1 MDVVYNQHA
10 SSARRKNRSST
21 NLNHLSLA
29 PLTTK
34 LPLHEDGDLSD
45 SFTVPASYLQGK
57 SAPTTPRL
65 LSRSPGRSPAHS
77 HSRGTSLTSAA
88 ARLPKSK
95 SATHLPPASVGRQR
109 QQQTQQQNILSP
121 TAKRRSHDPFA
132 SRDRGTNSDW
142 LLRAGAL
149 ISTETRESKGQA
161 WLVSRASSTSLAGVR
176 DPEEDAFERELA
188 LEREQLVPSRS
199 GSRRRSTGP
208 ASGGEDGDDHIS
220 SPPYSRY
227 GSRSQSRVGSR
238 SQMMTP
244 LELRSADEGYFP
256 APSEDD
262 AYIVGPD
269 FVNLDEALEAVEE
282 ELDTSVEDE
291 AYVRRLVKKGNGD
304 MGSWFGSVLG
314 VQLFSV
320 EENSEES
327 DDGDGDTTEGELDEA
342 EGQPRRSSST
352 RRLEGMTTAL
362 DERVPPPKADEG
374 GWHDAAWL
382 LTVASKVLL

>member
-1 MDVVYNQHA
+1 MDVVYNQHS

-34 LPLHEDGDLSD
+34 LPLQEDPDFSD
-45 SFTVPASYLQGK
+45 SFTAPPSYLQGK

-77 HSRGTSLTSAA
+77 RPRGTSVPSSA

-95 SATHLPPASVGRQR
+95 SATHLPPTSAGRQR
-109 QQQTQQQNILSP
+109 SSHQHCHATSP
-121 TAKRRSHDPFA
+121 TAKRRSHDSFV
-132 SRDRGTNSDW
+132 SRDRTNSDW
-142 LLRAGAL
+142 MLRAGAL

-161 WLVSRASSTSLAGVR
+161 WLVSRASSTSLAGMH
-176 DPEEDAFERELA
+176 PEDDSFERELA
-188 LEREQLVPSRS
+188 LEREQIVTSRS
-199 GSRRRSTGP
+199 SSRRHSVGP
-208 ASGGEDGDDHIS
+208 ASGGEDGDHFS

-227 GSRSQSRVGSR
+227 GSRSQSRVGSH

-244 LELRSADEGYFP
+244 LELRSAEEGYFP
-256 APSEDD
+256 VTSEDD
-262 AYIVGPD
+262 AYISGPD
-269 FVNLDEALEAVEE
+269 FVNLDETLEAVDEE
-282 ELDTSVEDE
+282 VDTTVEDE
-291 AYVRRLVKKGNGD
+291 AYVRRLVKKGNSGV
-304 MGSWFGSVLG
+304 GSWFGSVLG

-327 DDGDGDTTEGELDEA
+327 DDGETTEGELDEP
-342 EGQPRRSSST
+342 EGQPRRTSST

-362 DERVPPPKADEG
+362 DERVPPPKPDEG

>member
-1 MDVVYNQHA
+1 MDVVYNQHS

-34 LPLHEDGDLSD
+34 LPLQEDPDFTD

-65 LSRSPGRSPAHS
+65 LSRSPGRSHS
-77 HSRGTSLTSAA
+77 RSRGTSVPSSA

-95 SATHLPPASVGRQR
+95 SATHLPRTSAARQR
-109 QQQTQQQNILSP
+109 SSHQLYHATSP
-121 TAKRRSHDPFA
+121 TAKRRSHDPFIP
-132 SRDRGTNSDW
+132 RDRTDSDW
-142 LLRAGAL
+142 MLRAGAL

-161 WLVSRASSTSLAGVR
+161 WLVSRASSTSLAGMH
-176 DPEEDAFERELA
+176 PEDDAFERELA
-188 LEREQLVPSRS
+188 LEREHIVGSRS
-199 GSRRRSTGP
+199 GSRRHSIGP
-208 ASGGEDGDDHIS
+208 ASGGEDGDHMS
-220 SPPYSRY
+220 SPPYSRR

-238 SQMMTP
+238 SQMITP
-244 LELRSADEGYFP
+244 LELRSAEEGYFP
-256 APSEDD
+256 MTSEDE
-262 AYIVGPD
+262 YIPGPD
-269 FVNLDEALEAVEE
+269 FVNLDEALEAVDEE
-282 ELDTSVEDE
+282 FDTTVEDE
-291 AYVRRLVKKGNGD
+291 AYVRRLVKKGNGG

-327 DDGDGDTTEGELDEA
+327 DDDGDGETTEGEQDDA
-342 EGQPRRSSST
+342 EGQPSRITST
-352 RRLEGMTTAL
+352 RRLDGMTTTL